1 MHKMLLLLSHELT
14 VDQREDADASLTIN
28 EFVPLPPD
36 LQELWR
42 NIPPTKPLLS
52 DYLEPFCVWIKE
64 NANSGDYVLIQG
76 DFGAAYSMV
85 NYAFS
90 AGLIPVYATTE
101 RESVETP
108 MPDGSVKLERIFKH
122 RMFRGYEMSEEVD
135 HE

>member
-1 MHKMLLLLSHELT
+1 MPKMLLLFSHELT

-28 EFVPLPPD
+28 EFVPLPLD
-36 LQELWR
+36 LQELWM
-42 NIPPTKPLLS
+42 NISPTKPLLS
-52 DYLEPFCVWIKE
+52 AYLEPFCIWIRE

-101 RESVETP
+101 RELVETR
-108 MPDGSVKLERIFKH
+108 MSDGSVKLERIFKH
-122 RMFRGYEMSEEVD
+122 MMFRRYEGGV
-135 HE
+135 